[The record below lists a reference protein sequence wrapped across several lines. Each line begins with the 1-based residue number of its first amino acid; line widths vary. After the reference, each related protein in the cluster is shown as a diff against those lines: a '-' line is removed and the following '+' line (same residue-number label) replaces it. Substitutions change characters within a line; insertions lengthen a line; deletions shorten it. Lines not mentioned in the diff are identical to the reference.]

1 MAAVVGVTP
10 TGSTVSPRSAFT
22 KRRLAVV
29 ELADDDEVEAILLEL
44 LHEIAIEALLQ
55 ALRPEAARR
64 CRESSCSATVTSSFR
79 SRNPSSIVRFPRLPW
94 RVRVEQRVTT
104 TRRP

>member
-22 KRRLAVV
+22 KRRFAVI

-44 LHEIAIEALLQ
+44 LHEIAVEALLQ
-55 ALRPEAARR
+55 ALRAEAAGDVRR
-64 CRESSCSATVTSSFR
+64 A
-79 SRNPSSIVRFPRLPW
+79 PAAPR
-94 RVRVEQRVTT
+94 
-104 TRRP
+104 